1 LRIKDSGSSQLKF
14 LLCFLFT
21 LSILLSNIAAI
32 EFPKDHSFHKDFGLE
47 WCYFVGNL
55 SVGNDQELGYE
66 LSFFRAKLN
75 GKEEVFP
82 VHFAISDISNKKHY
96 TAQTIERKIGG
107 LAAYNDLLI
116 RSGDYKIEILGESE
130 FKITAN
136 PRGENISLQLH
147 LTANKKEILLHGDKG
162 YSIKS
167 NQDKNIYSYYYS
179 IPRLQTKGF
188 LKIGERKLE
197 VTAGTSW
204 MDHEWSFPTK
214 ENEKNSGAKKSLASE
229 ENSWDWI
236 CLNLEDG
243 SDLMVFNFRKTKS
256 GSPETF
262 GTLRNAK
269 GEITYFHSP
278 KEINLTP
285 QNSLWKSSETNR
297 RYPMKWK
304 ISSSELELDVETRF
318 SEQEFVGT
326 TTTGNSYWEGSV
338 KATGFLNGKPVTAK
352 GYLELKGY

>member
-1 LRIKDSGSSQLKF
+1 MKIKKWIVWIVSLYSISS
-14 LLCFLFT
+14 
-21 LSILLSNIAAI
+21 LSAI
-32 EFPKDHSFHKDFGLE
+32 EFPKDHSFHENFGLE

-55 SVGNDQELGYE
+55 SGEKGQELGYE
-66 LSFFRAKLN
+66 LSFFRARLS
-75 GKEEVFP
+75 GKEEIFP
-82 VHFAISDISNKKHY
+82 VHFAISDISNQKHY

-130 FKITAN
+130 FKITAR
-136 PRGENISLQLH
+136 PREEQISLELR

-167 NQDKNIYSYYYS
+167 NLDKNIYSYYYS

-204 MDHEWSFPTK
+204 MDHEWSFPVK
-214 ENEKNSGAKKSLASE
+214 ENEKNSDAKKSLASE
-229 ENSWDWI
+229 DNSWDWI
-236 CLNLEDG
+236 CLNLDDG
-243 SDLMVFNFRKTKS
+243 SDLMVFNFRKSKS
-256 GSPETF
+256 DSPETF
-262 GTLRNAK
+262 GTLRSPK
-269 GEITYFHSP
+269 GEIIHFQSS
-278 KEINLTP
+278 KEIKLEP
-285 QNSLWKSSETNR
+285 QNSIWKSPETNK

-304 ISSSELELDVETRF
+304 IASSDLNLDIETRF
-318 SEQEFVGT
+318 PEQEFVGT
-326 TTTGNSYWEGSV
+326 ITTGNSYWEGAV
-338 KATGFLNGKPVTAK
+338 KATGFLKGKPVKAK

>member
-1 LRIKDSGSSQLKF
+1 MKIKLRITFF
-14 LLCFLFT
+14 LIFFSTINLI
-21 LSILLSNIAAI
+21 SI

-55 SVGNDQELGYE
+55 SVEKGEELGYE

-96 TAQTIERKIGG
+96 TAQTIERKLGG

-136 PRGENISLQLH
+136 PRGENISINLH
-147 LTANKKEILLHGDKG
+147 LTANRKEILLHGDKG

-197 VTAGTSW
+197 VTSGTSW
-204 MDHEWSFPTK
+204 MDHEWSFPVK
-214 ENEKNSGAKKSLASE
+214 ENEKNSDARKSLASE
-229 ENSWDWI
+229 DNSWDWI
-236 CLNLEDG
+236 CLNLDDG
-243 SDLMVFNFRKTKS
+243 SDIMLFNFRKTKS
-256 GSPETF
+256 DSPETF

-269 GEITYFHSP
+269 GETVHFQSP
-278 KEINLTP
+278 SEIKFES
-285 QNSLWKSSETNR
+285 QNSTWKSPETNK
-297 RYPMKWK
+297 RYPMKW
-304 ISSSELELDVETRF
+304 IIFSNELNLEIETRF
-318 SEQEFVGT
+318 PEQEFVGT
-326 TTTGNSYWEGSV
+326 TTTGNSYWEGAI
-338 KATGFLNGKPVTAK
+338 KAKGFFKDKQVTGK